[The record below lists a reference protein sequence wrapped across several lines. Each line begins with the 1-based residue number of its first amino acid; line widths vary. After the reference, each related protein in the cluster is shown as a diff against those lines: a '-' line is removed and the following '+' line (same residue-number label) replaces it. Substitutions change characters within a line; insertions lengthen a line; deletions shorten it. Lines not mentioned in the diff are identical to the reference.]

1 VGWVA
6 VAMTA
11 WMDFNPLN
19 YYGRDSSLFI
29 SDGVGFIFSWRGGSY
44 VFEVV
49 LTFKDSR
56 MVFVLYERVYSL

>member
-1 VGWVA
+1 
-6 VAMTA
+6 MTV
-11 WMDFNPLN
+11 WMDFNPLS
-19 YYGRDSSLFI
+19 YYGRDSSLFA
-29 SDGVGFIFSWRGGSY
+29 SDDVGFIFSWRGGFY

>member
-1 VGWVA
+1 
-6 VAMTA
+6 
-11 WMDFNPLN
+11 MDFNPLS
-19 YYGRDSSLFI
+19 YYGRDSSLFA
-29 SDGVGFIFSWRGGSY
+29 SDDVGFIFSWRGGFY